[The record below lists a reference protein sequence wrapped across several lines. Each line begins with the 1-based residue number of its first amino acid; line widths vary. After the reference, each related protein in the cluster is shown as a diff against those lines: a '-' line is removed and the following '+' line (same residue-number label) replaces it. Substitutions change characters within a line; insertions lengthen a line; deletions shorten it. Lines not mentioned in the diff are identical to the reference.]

1 MDTRER
7 GPMSPGRIRRARRSI
22 ITRPAVQTESAARK
36 LASSLRRLG
45 ADEAT
50 VTKLTGQ
57 RAAQPATQ

>member
-1 MDTRER
+1 
-7 GPMSPGRIRRARRSI
+7 MSPGRIRRARRSV

-57 RAAQPATQ
+57 RAPRPATQ